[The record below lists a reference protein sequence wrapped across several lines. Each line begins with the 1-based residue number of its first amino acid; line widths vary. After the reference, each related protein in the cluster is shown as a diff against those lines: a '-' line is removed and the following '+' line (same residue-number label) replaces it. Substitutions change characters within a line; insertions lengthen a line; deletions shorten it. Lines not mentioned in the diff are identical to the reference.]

1 MHPRHER
8 KCGRTLLESVIQGRK
23 SRPCGARRLLDF
35 LRGLLHP
42 PDYRFV
48 TTENYTGEGL
58 GASPGADK
66 DVEKK
71 IWSQILVLVYT
82 GGWYD

>member
-42 PDYRFV
+42 RLPLCYDGKLHGRRA
-48 TTENYTGEGL
+48 